1 MLKSRFY
8 SFILGTIIEAWIFSI
23 AFFQSQWFWFFIASF
38 LLGRRIYVA
47 YKVDKFVKLSKIK

>member
-8 SFILGTIIEAWIFSI
+8 SFMFGTIIEAWIFSI
-23 AFFQSQWFWFFIASF
+23 AFFEDQWFWLLIASF

-47 YKVDKFVKLSKIK
+47 YKVDKFVKLSNIK